1 MGANVSNQMI
11 ESTTSIVSNA
21 MTEIATTVNSSTSSY
36 TASTQEMPVRITGL
50 RATNSSLTF
59 NQKADIAVTTMLE
72 SSNELSND
80 LTNKLKATLKET
92 MVNDLK
98 QANEGLNLGQLNIS
112 NAEQRTRTYIENNV
126 ENIIKTSI
134 NNSVRGETVGKQY
147 MPVDLENVILKG
159 SSIVFNQE
167 MQIKAIA
174 KNVSTSIVT
183 NVIKNAL
190 TSDVTKDLTNKT
202 EQLNKGMD
210 IFTIIAVLFVVA
222 LGGIGYKA
230 VQGKEKEMKMQMF
243 RNGQGSKRRGNISGP
258 RGAQGP
264 SRKYSYNEKND
275 LSESDIDAI
284 RTRPRRGGTGNFNV
298 LGGDDDYS
306 GGDYYGGV
314 LSDAEAAEAARKA
327 KGKKKKLASTKKWYA
342 IGGVI
347 ALILIFAVWYY
358 GKQWV
363 ADKYDISYLGDLE
376 PEGGRSGFY
385 APSMVY
391 SIPQYKYV

>member
-21 MTEIATTVNSSTSSY
+21 LTEISTTVNSGTSSY
-36 TASTQEMPVRITGL
+36 TTATQEMPIYIKGL
-50 RATNSSLTF
+50 TMINS
-59 NQKADIAVTTMLE
+59 NMEWHQKADLTVSTMLE
-72 SSNELSND
+72 SSADLSND
-80 LTNKLKATLKET
+80 LANKLKATLKET
-92 MVNDLK
+92 MVNDLT

-112 NAEQRTRTYIENNV
+112 NSQQRTRSYIENNL
-126 ENIIKTSI
+126 ENIINSTI
-134 NNSVRGETVGKQY
+134 NNKVTQYIGGMQQMPITLDSVT
-147 MPVDLENVILKG
+147 MKG

-174 KNVSTSIVT
+174 KNVSTSIVK

-190 TSDVTKDLTNKT
+190 TAAVTKDLTNKT
-202 EQLNKGMD
+202 EQLNKGLD
-210 IFTIIAVLFVVA
+210 IFGLIGLIAVVIVGGVV
-222 LGGIGYKA
+222 YKT
-230 VQGKEKEMKMQMF
+230 VQGQTQEMKMQKF
-243 RNGQGSKRRGNISGP
+243 RSGRGSKRRGNISVPGM
-258 RGAQGP
+258 Q
-264 SRKYSYNEKND
+264 
-275 LSESDIDAI
+275 
-284 RTRPRRGGTGNFNV
+284 RRGGTGNFNV
-298 LGGDDDYS
+298 RGGDDDYS

-314 LSDAEAAEAARKA
+314 LSDAEATRKTKELA
-327 KGKKKKLASTKKWYA
+327 KEIASTKKWYA

-391 SIPQYKYV
+391 SRPHYKYKVT

>member
-36 TASTQEMPVRITGL
+36 TAATQEMPIRIKGL
-50 RATNSSLTF
+50 RMTNSSITF
-59 NQKADIAVTTMLE
+59 NQKADLAVTTMLE
-72 SSNELSND
+72 SSNQLSTD

-92 MVNDLK
+92 MINELT

-112 NAEQRTRTYIENNV
+112 NSQQSTSSYIENNV
-126 ENIIKTSI
+126 ENIIKTAI
-134 NNSVRGETVGKQY
+134 NNSVSQTTDGRQY
-147 MPVDLENVILKG
+147 MPVDVENVIMKG

-174 KNVSTSIVT
+174 KNVSTNIVK

-190 TSDVTKDLTNKT
+190 TADVTKDLTNKT
-202 EQLNKGMD
+202 EQLNKGLD
-210 IFTIIAVLFVVA
+210 IFAIFGLIAVVIVIV
-222 LGGIGYKA
+222 GGVGYKT
-230 VQGKEKEMKMQMF
+230 VQGQSQKMQKF
-243 RNGQGSKRRGNISGP
+243 RSGLESKLQDNISV
-258 RGAQGP
+258 
-264 SRKYSYNEKND
+264 
-275 LSESDIDAI
+275 SDKQIS
-284 RTRPRRGGTGNFNV
+284 GTGNPV
-298 LGGDDDYS
+298 VRDGDNDKK
-306 GGDYYGGV
+306 GGDYHGGV
-314 LSDAEAAEAARKA
+314 LSDAEAARKTKELA
-327 KGKKKKLASTKKWYA
+327 KEKASTKKWYA

-363 ADKYDISYLGDLE
+363 AGKYDISYLGDLE

-385 APSMVY
+385 APRMQYYNQRHVY
-391 SIPQYKYV
+391 G

>member
-21 MTEIATTVNSSTSSY
+21 MTEISTTVNSSTSSY
-36 TASTQEMPVRITGL
+36 TAATQEMPVRIKGL
-50 RATNSSLTF
+50 RMTNSSITF
-59 NQKADIAVTTMLE
+59 NQKADLAVTTMLE

-92 MVNDLK
+92 MMNELT

-112 NAEQRTRTYIENNV
+112 NSQQSTRTYIENNV
-126 ENIIKTSI
+126 ENIIKTAI
-134 NNSVRGETVGKQY
+134 NNSVSQTTDGRQY
-147 MPVDLENVILKG
+147 MPVDVENVIMKG

-174 KNVSTSIVT
+174 KNVSTSIVK

-190 TSDVTKDLTNKT
+190 TADVTKDLTNKT
-202 EQLNKGMD
+202 EQLNKGLDMFA
-210 IFTIIAVLFVVA
+210 IFGLIAVVIV
-222 LGGIGYKA
+222 GGVGYKT
-230 VQGKEKEMKMQMF
+230 VQGQAQEMKMF
-243 RNGQGSKRRGNISGP
+243 RRGRGSKRRGNFNE
-258 RGAQGP
+258 RGMP
-264 SRKYSYNEKND
+264 SR
-275 LSESDIDAI
+275 
-284 RTRPRRGGTGNFNV
+284 GGPGNFNV
-298 LGGDDDYS
+298 RGGDDDYA

-314 LSDAEAAEAARKA
+314 LSDAEAAEATRKTEELA
-327 KGKKKKLASTKKWYA
+327 KEIASTKKWYA

-358 GKQWV
+358 GTQWV

-391 SIPQYKYV
+391 SRPQYKYKVT

>member
-11 ESTTSIVSNA
+11 ESTTSMVSNA
-21 MTEIATTVNSSTSSY
+21 MTEISTTVNSSTSSY
-36 TASTQEMPVRITGL
+36 TAATQEMPVRIKGL
-50 RATNSSLTF
+50 RMTNSSITF
-59 NQKADIAVTTMLE
+59 NQKADLAVTTMLE

-92 MVNDLK
+92 LINDLT

-112 NAEQRTRTYIENNV
+112 NAQQSTSTYIENNV
-126 ENIIKTSI
+126 ENIIKTAV
-134 NNSVRGETVGKQY
+134 NNSVSQTTDGRQY
-147 MPVDLENVILKG
+147 MPVDVENVIMKG

-174 KNVSTSIVT
+174 KNISTNIVN
-183 NVIKNAL
+183 NVIKNTL
-190 TSDVTKDLTNKT
+190 TADVTKELTNKT
-202 EQLNKGMD
+202 EQLNKGLN
-210 IFTIIAVLFVVA
+210 IFAIFGIIAVVIV
-222 LGGIGYKA
+222 GGVGYKA
-230 VQGKEKEMKMQMF
+230 VKGQTQEMK
-243 RNGQGSKRRGNISGP
+243 RLISKKDTNSVR
-258 RGAQGP
+258 
-264 SRKYSYNEKND
+264 
-275 LSESDIDAI
+275 
-284 RTRPRRGGTGNFNV
+284 
-298 LGGDDDYS
+298 GDDYP
-306 GGDYYGGV
+306 GVNYYGGV

-327 KGKKKKLASTKKWYA
+327 KELAKEIASTKKLYA

-363 ADKYDISYLGDLE
+363 AGKYDISYLGDLE

-391 SIPQYKYV
+391 SRPQYKYG